1 MPMFLSNDTCEQV
14 RAVRE
19 RAGIW
24 IRHDHTFVRFEGRD
38 VASWLQTQ
46 TSNDVVALQ
55 SGGGHANTLLD
66 RKGRLQAHFAL
77 HRWEDEYWMLI
88 EKQQAPR
95 LLEQLDAHL
104 FLEDVRMEDAGD
116 SLEQIVIQG
125 PKTLPFLASLLDT
138 ENGAASIYL
147 PRERFGCHPLE
158 VLGCQVLVFNLSLT
172 GEDGFVLVSQA
183 GEAPGLISRML
194 ERGRGAGLT
203 EVDEEAR
210 EVLRIEA
217 GIPRFGLDMDT
228 TNRMPETTLERDGV
242 SYDKGCYLGQEV
254 VAKLRAYSSVKFAL
268 CGLVFPPDLSAYPS
282 ANAPVI
288 VQGQTVGTVKSGTYS
303 PTLRAWICL
312 AYLDRD
318 HRTPGS
324 TLVFATASE
333 GVTFRGEVAVLP
345 FYAAPSREERAAAL
359 YEQALTHFEADEHD
373 EDTAAIELLKEAVLL
388 HPQYEDAY
396 EALGVILH
404 RHHRVDEA
412 IHYMKILEQLNPDCV
427 MAHTN
432 LSVFY
437 VSKGMIEEAEEE
449 KAKAAVAQ
457 MRLARDSHRAEAMAA
472 EERERIR
479 REARERMEMFR
490 EVLEIDPDDPLATF
504 GMGMA
509 HIQVDEY
516 ENALPYLRRATQV
529 QKDYSVAFL
538 NLGKCLEF
546 LNRLDEAADAYR
558 SGIEAA
564 GRKGD
569 LVPLREMERRLKSL
583 EGAATG

>member
-1 MPMFLSNDTCEQV
+1 MRT
-14 RAVRE
+14 

-24 IRHDHTFVRFEGRD
+24 VRHDQTFVRFEGRD

-46 TSNDVVALQ
+46 TSNDVIALRPG
-55 SGGGHANTLLD
+55 SGHASTLLD
-66 RKGRLQAHFAL
+66 RKGRLQAHFTL

-88 EKQQAPR
+88 EKQQAPH

-104 FLEDVRMEDAGD
+104 FLEDVHMEDAGD
-116 SLEQIVIQG
+116 SLEQVVIQG
-125 PKTLPFLASLLDT
+125 PKSMTILASLLDT
-138 ENGAASIYL
+138 EEGTASVYL
-147 PRERFGCHPLE
+147 PRGRYECHPLE
-158 VLGCQVLVFNLSLT
+158 VLGCQVLVFYLSLA
-172 GEDGFVLVSQA
+172 GEDGYVLVTQS
-183 GEAPGLISRML
+183 GEADELAARIL
-194 ERGRGAGLT
+194 EWGRGFGLL
-203 EVDEEAR
+203 EIVGDAR
-210 EVLRIEA
+210 EILRIEA

-254 VAKLRAYSSVKFAL
+254 VAKLRAYSSVKVAL
-268 CGLVFPPDLSAYPS
+268 CGLIFPPDLSAYPE
-282 ANAPVI
+282 ANAPVMAS
-288 VQGQTVGTVKSGTYS
+288 GQTAGTIKSGTYS
-303 PTLRAWICL
+303 PTLNAWICL

-324 TLVFATASE
+324 TLTFTTSPESAS
-333 GVTFRGEVAVLP
+333 FQAEVAVLP

-359 YEQALTHFEADEHD
+359 YEQALARFEIDELD

-388 HPQYEDAY
+388 HPQFEDAY

-457 MRLARDSHRAEAMAA
+457 MRLARDSQRAEAMAA

-509 HIQVDEY
+509 HMQVDEY
-516 ENALPYLRRATQV
+516 ENALPYLRRATEV

-546 LNRLDEAADAYR
+546 LNRIEDAADAYR
-558 SGIEAA
+558 SGIAAA

-583 EGAATG
+583 GGVPTR

>member
-1 MPMFLSNDTCEQV
+1 MTTLLSDKTREHVQ
-14 RAVRE
+14 AVRE

-24 IRHDHTFVRFEGRD
+24 IRHDHTFIRFEGRD

-55 SGGGHANTLLD
+55 SGCGHAGTLLD
-66 RKGRLQAHFAL
+66 RKGRLQAHFTL

-104 FLEDVRMEDAGD
+104 FLEDVHVEDAGD
-116 SLEQIVIQG
+116 SLEQVVVQG
-125 PKTLPFLASLLDT
+125 PKTLPFLASPLDT
-138 ENGAASIYL
+138 DEGTASIYL
-147 PRERFGCHPLE
+147 PRQRHGCHPLE
-158 VLGCQVLVFNLSLT
+158 LLGCQVLAFNISVS
-172 GEDGFVLVSQA
+172 GEDGYVLVAQA
-183 GEAPGLISRML
+183 GEAQALVSAIL
-194 ERGRGAGLT
+194 ERGRGVGLT
-203 EVDEEAR
+203 EVGEEAR

-268 CGLVFPPDLSAYPS
+268 CGLILPPALQAYPQL
-282 ANAPVI
+282 NAPVI
-288 VQGQTVGTVKSGTYS
+288 VDGQTVGTVKSGAYS
-303 PTLRAWICL
+303 PTLRSWICL
-312 AYLDRD
+312 AYLDRE
-318 HRTPGS
+318 HRAPGS
-324 TLVFATASE
+324 ALAFAIGPE
-333 GVTFRGEVAVLP
+333 GAAFQAEVAVLP
-345 FYAAPSREERAAAL
+345 FYAAPTREERAAAL
-359 YEQALTHFEADEHD
+359 YEQALAHFESDEHD
-373 EDTAAIELLKEAVLL
+373 EDTAAIEWLKEAVLL
-388 HPQYEDAY
+388 HPGYEDAY

-412 IHYMKILEQLNPDCV
+412 IHYMKILEELNPDCV

-516 ENALPYLRRATQV
+516 ESALPYLRRATQV

-546 LNRLDEAADAYR
+546 LKRIDEAAVAYR

-583 EGAATG
+583 GVTQTN